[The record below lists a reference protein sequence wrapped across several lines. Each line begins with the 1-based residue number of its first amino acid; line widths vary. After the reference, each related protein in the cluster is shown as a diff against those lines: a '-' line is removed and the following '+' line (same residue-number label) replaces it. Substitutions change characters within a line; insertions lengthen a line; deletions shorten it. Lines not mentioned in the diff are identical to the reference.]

1 MSQSPPS
8 ARGSPQAPPAPP
20 GPKAGPSDAELVL
33 AAREGERWAQ
43 EALFLRHVPY
53 VSGILWRLIPNRA
66 DLDDVV
72 QDVFFTAFVS
82 LHKLENPQAFASWIA
97 SMAVRLTH
105 KQLRRQR
112 IAERLGL
119 SRRGEVSFD
128 EVVGADCPQD
138 VAVEVRQLYVQVE
151 ALPVAER
158 VALLLRR
165 VEGMSLEEV
174 AEATGA
180 SLATVKRRIAAAEE
194 RLSAQAGRPRRP
206 GA

>member
-1 MSQSPPS
+1 MSESPPRARQSP
-8 ARGSPQAPPAPP
+8 APAPA
-20 GPKAGPSDAELVL
+20 AGPSDAALVA
-33 AAREGERWAQ
+33 AARAGERWAQ
-43 EALFLRHVPY
+43 EALFLRHVSY
-53 VSGILWRLIPNRA
+53 VSGVLWRLVPNRA
-66 DLDDVV
+66 DLDDMV

-105 KQLRRQR
+105 KRLRRQR

-119 SRRGEVSFD
+119 ARRGEVSFD
-128 EVVGADCPQD
+128 DLVGDGCPQD
-138 VAVEVRQLYVQVE
+138 VAVEVRQLYRQVE

-165 VEGMSLEEV
+165 VEGMSLDEV
-174 AEATGA
+174 AAATGA

-194 RLSAQAGRPRRP
+194 RLSAKAGRPRK